1 MKGTL
6 KQTKQGWRVIFEEE
20 KKASKLHQ
28 LDEINLNNVLNNSP
42 EQIKTLN
49 GKKVNF
55 AFIMMEDKNK
65 IREEYAIIGPNF
77 DLSDEEYK
85 NIEKMLKPLMG

>member
-20 KKASKLHQ
+20 KKAFKLHQ

-42 EQIKTLN
+42 EQIKILN

-85 NIEKMLKPLMG
+85 NIEKMLKPLMR